1 MCRRKGVNQRAH
13 HLVEYVLIIGIVT
26 VALFAMQ
33 TYFKRG
39 VQGILKIV
47 ADDMGEQKESYNP
60 EESSRKRQV
69 DAAVNAL
76 FAPSLGPDSQ
86 KYTFGGWDA
95 STIMNKGSGKIYRAL
110 KSNTLLENDSYGV
123 LGESSLQEAPSTKP
137 SSVVPGAT
145 SEVKDGVGQKP

>member
-69 DAAVNAL
+69 EAAVNAI
-76 FAPSLGPDSQ
+76 FEPSHGPDGQ
-86 KYTFGGWDA
+86 TYTYDGWDA
-95 STIMNKGSGKIYRAL
+95 STILNKGFGKIYRAQ
-110 KSNTLLENDSYGV
+110 KSSTLLKDDSYGV
-123 LGESSLQEAPSTKP
+123 LGEGELHEAPSKP
-137 SSVVPGAT
+137 SSVGPGPGAT
-145 SEVKDGVGQKP
+145 SEVKDGVK